1 MYLCFDYWGYHR
13 GQSRWNE
20 YSAASM
26 ASCLFFCSSLIII
39 IFKDNYWYETFF
51 LSCLME
57 QRLFIFDYL
66 HNMYLYFDSWGY
78 RRGQSMKWVLRSLH
92 GLRFLLL
99 FHHHYQLLSSMFW
112 RGSPCSS
119 RRWRL
124 FFFVLILFWRLTE
137 AASLTMNGNN
147 LSRGHWWG
155 CGGGGCCWGQR
166 RRRDS
171 LCHGGDCLDNCHIF
185 TYKNRWPS

>member
-1 MYLCFDYWGYHR
+1 MYLYFDSWGYHR
-13 GQSRWNE
+13 RQSMNWVLRGLDGL
-20 YSAASM
+20 M
-26 ASCLFFCSSLIII
+26 FFFAPLYIII
-39 IFKDNYWYETFF
+39 IISKDNYWHETFSLF
-51 LSCLME
+51 CLVE
-57 QRLFIFDYL
+57 QRSFIFDYL
-66 HNMYLYFDSWGY
+66 HNMYLYLDSWGY

-92 GLRFLLL
+92 GLRFLFLL
-99 FHHHYQLLSSMFW
+99 HHHYQLLSSMFW

-124 FFFVLILFWRLTE
+124 FFIVLILFWRLTE

-155 CGGGGCCWGQR
+155 CGGGCWGQWC
-166 RRRDS
+166 RRDS
-171 LCHGGDCLDNCHIF
+171 LRHGGDCLDNCHIF